1 MDIIINSLYSKKEI
15 FLRELIS
22 NGSDALDKTRFMS
35 LTDPSV
41 LGEGDTAKLEMKLI
55 ADKDAKTLTLID
67 RGCGMSKDDLINQ
80 LGTVAQSGTSSFI
93 EAFSEGADVNLIGQF
108 GVGFYSVYLVADSV
122 AVHSKSNEDDKQWV
136 WESTADST
144 FSVREKEADED
155 DLGRG
160 TKIVL
165 SLKEDCLEF
174 LEEERLKGLI
184 KRYSEFITF
193 PIYLYTKSS
202 RRRCP
207 SRSGRRGG
215 GGRGGRGGGGGGR
228 LGGGGRRRGGGRGGR
243 GEPRPR
249 RSRRRSTTGSSSTTI
264 WALWTRN
271 PSDITDEEYKA
282 FYKSLTKDFGEPLT
296 WIHFK
301 AEGEVEFKS
310 ILYIPKSGAVRP
322 LQRLL
327 QEAVQPE
334 ALRAAVMITDE
345 FDDLVPRYLNFLR
358 VLWIPTTCR

>member
-1 MDIIINSLYSKKEI
+1 MGRFWLTALLASPVAAEEKAAEQFQFQADVNKLMDIIINSLYSKKEI

-55 ADKDAKTLTLID
+55 ADKEAKTLTLID

-108 GVGFYSVYLVADSV
+108 GVGFYSVYLVADNV
-122 AVHSKSNEDDKQWV
+122 AVHSKSNDDEKQWV

-144 FSVREKEADED
+144 FSVREKADEEE

-184 KRYSEFITF
+184 KRYSEFINF
-193 PIYLYTKSS
+193 PIYLYTSKEEEEEVPVEEGDADSEETPAEEDDDAS
-202 RRRCP
+202 ED
-207 SRSGRRGG
+207 
-215 GGRGGRGGGGGGR
+215 
-228 LGGGGRRRGGGRGGR
+228 
-243 GEPRPR
+243 GEE
-249 RSRRRSTTGSSSTTI
+249 
-264 WALWTRN
+264 A
-271 PSDITDEEYKA
+271 A
-282 FYKSLTKDFGEPLT
+282 
-296 WIHFK
+296 
-301 AEGEVEFKS
+301 
-310 ILYIPKSGAVRP
+310 PK
-322 LQRLL
+322 
-327 QEAVQPE
+327 
-334 ALRAAVMITDE
+334 
-345 FDDLVPRYLNFLR
+345 
-358 VLWIPTTCR
+358 